1 MTERIKAKDFRG
13 GLFAGGQKGPQ
24 PIAPKEQTISKSIQD
39 FLDKK
44 GIYNDR
50 LNSGKVQVIKQ
61 FRQKDGNVKKFETW
75 LQLCKKGTPDRFAI
89 IPPGLDPLK
98 RGGFLLL
105 IEVKTKGGKPT
116 PEQLE
121 RHRELRDAGAMVFV
135 ADSID
140 GFIRKWKAVFE
151 PEEAPFS

>member
-1 MTERIKAKDFRG
+1 MTERVKLKDFRG
-13 GLFAGGQKGPQ
+13 GLFAGGQKGPLPVQ
-24 PIAPKEQTISKSIQD
+24 PKEQTISKSIQD

-61 FRQKDGNVKKFETW
+61 FRQKDGNLKRFETW
-75 LQLCKKGTPDRFAI
+75 LQLAKKGTPDRFFIVAGKI
-89 IPPGLDPLK
+89 Y
-98 RGGFLLL
+98 FC
-105 IEVKTKGGKPT
+105 EVKQKGKKPT

-121 RHRELRDAGAMVFV
+121 RHQELRKSGAVVIV

-140 GFIRKWKAVFE
+140 AFIRQYNEIFH
-151 PEEAPFS
+151 PSDLPY

>member
-13 GLFAGGQKGPQ
+13 GLFAGGKKGPQ
-24 PIAPKEQTISKSIQD
+24 PIAPKEQAISKGIQE
-39 FLDKK
+39 FLDRK

-50 LNSGKVQVIKQ
+50 LNSGKVEVVKH
-61 FRQKDGNVKKFETW
+61 FRRKDGTAVQFNTW

-89 IPPGLDPLK
+89 IPPSLDPLK
-98 RGGFLLL
+98 RGGFMLM
-105 IEVKTKGGKPT
+105 IEVKQLGKKPT

-151 PEEAPFS
+151 QEI